1 MGNVTST
8 NTSSSTGDPHT
19 AQQQQPR
26 QDRGTAAAPSVS
38 KASALAKGKAKLHS
52 LSDTTVSSSQD
63 SDDNDNDNDNDKS
76 MERANATITDQNTT
90 VCTTDETGSA
100 NSSGKKPATEAPMP
114 SSAPSALSKL
124 IAWLTPCGSDSETAE
139 QQDTLAGYDERYLAE
154 QKHRAFWELVQRIL
168 ELNDVVLMIRLLL
181 DFLQDDLGAAQAAV
195 FLVDQSSQS
204 MSRITRG
211 STPLSGLAPTRG
223 LVGEALRSHVAR
235 FLVDFSSEEDYDS
248 QVDLPQEFPGQKL
261 FCVPLSEHDAVYAI
275 IQATTTKPTRRAM
288 DELHVKLL
296 TWLGPILSS
305 CMRKCI
311 EFHDVLLSERTQKA
325 LLHIISSSDTEDTVL
340 NLVDGVIDGA
350 CHITKA
356 ERVSLFMVDWE
367 TDELWSLSSSYHDE
381 TLRVPLAA
389 SMLGLAVTSQQ
400 TLNVRNPQTDR
411 RYNWLTDQ
419 RRGIRTRCVLYVP
432 VGVQE
437 SAQTTDAASFS
448 SSSRPIA
455 VLEIINKVEEAV
467 PSGGAATTADGSCS
481 GFTFDDECAFEA
493 FACEVAV
500 ILRRRSNEIEYIK
513 LLADTRAEQVLAKR
527 ARSQVNLLE
536 CYTSYSSTMR
546 AHPEACLRNSFVQS
560 NRHVADCPECAA
572 VVRMDDQ
579 DLLPAKAAQVAR
591 TAHAHAHGLL
601 PGRPGGATAHGSGRL
616 GYDFVGSD
624 LDDPSALLFSAAP
637 GSRFPSWDFN
647 VFTTDPAS
655 LPQLLEEMYLDFK
668 VDEVLGTSKHRLQ
681 NFIVAMKEH
690 YHPNP
695 FHNFQHAFSVVHAA
709 YLLLS
714 TTDAAQML
722 QPLDIAA
729 CLVAALGHDVDHPGH
744 TNAFEVV
751 SGSQL
756 ALLYSDESVLEH
768 HHAYTTFRLIA
779 KEKNANILQNLTPAD
794 YRHVRKMVITAILG
808 TDMANHFKFL
818 EALEKVLRP
827 ASHHVDTASISSAK
841 RGDSSVTAMIV
852 SSNSV
857 KPVIDGTAGNATAAG
872 DEGKQSTEIMSVLR
886 EVVFQSE
893 GSVAGTPRGS
903 ASNSASNSFHSAS
916 SAKPVRSSSGRSTKS
931 GWLYNGTLEDRLFLV
946 KTLVHASDLSGQV
959 FPKPVALKW
968 SNMISKEFAYQALL
982 EQAENIPI
990 SYSHIDDPLK
1000 MVEGQ
1005 LFFAQKIVSPLWD
1018 LMYVMFPDLDVCMT
1032 NLAANV
1038 KHYELELQRLKLAQL
1053 EEGRSADE
1061 ILQEREQL
1069 EHQMEVEEKEHRAE
1083 QQREQ
1088 QQSRRS
1094 RLDSLCGCE
1103 DEGVAVPGLAR
1114 HNPAK
1119 FNSFRTIPE
1128 DDSNSN
1134 SNSNSD
1140 DAEGDAEGDGEQPT
1154 VRASV
1159 LAAAR
1164 RSRQSSCVRSRSSS
1178 NSSDSELEEQVLEVY
1193 E

>member
-1 MGNVTST
+1 M
-8 NTSSSTGDPHT
+8 
-19 AQQQQPR
+19 
-26 QDRGTAAAPSVS
+26 
-38 KASALAKGKAKLHS
+38 HS

-63 SDDNDNDNDNDKS
+63 SDDGNEPVLRTPGRRRRRESGESPASTLD
-76 MERANATITDQNTT
+76 TT
-90 VCTTDETGSA
+90 GIRYSSGDA
-100 NSSGKKPATEAPMP
+100 KDRNSSA
-114 SSAPSALSKL
+114 SSASVMSAVNGVLSW
-124 IAWLTPCGSDSETAE
+124 IMACARGSSSSAHADGQS
-139 QQDTLAGYDERYLAE
+139 DYDERYLTE

-168 ELNDVVLMIRLLL
+168 DLNDVVLMIRLLL
-181 DFLQDDLGAAQAAV
+181 DFLQDDLGAAAAAV
-195 FLVDQSSQS
+195 FLVDQNSQS

-211 STPLSGLAPTRG
+211 VPTQSGLAPSRG
-223 LVGEALRSHVAR
+223 LVGETLKSRVAR
-235 FLVDFSSEEDYDS
+235 FLVDFSAEEGFDPE
-248 QVDLPQEFPGQKL
+248 VDLAHEFPGQKL
-261 FCVPLSEHDAVYAI
+261 FCVPLMEHDAVYAI
-275 IQATTTKPTRRAM
+275 IEATTAHPTRRVM

-356 ERVSLFMVDWE
+356 ERVSLFMIDWE
-367 TDELWSLSSSYHDE
+367 TDELWSLSSSYCDE
-381 TLRVPLAA
+381 TLRVPLRA
-389 SMLGLAVTSQQ
+389 SMLGLAATTQQ
-400 TLNVRNPQTDR
+400 TLNVRNPNTDR
-411 RYNWLTDQ
+411 RYNWMTDQ
-419 RRGIRTRCVLYVP
+419 RRGVHTRCVLYVP
-432 VGVQE
+432 VGIQE
-437 SAQTTDAASFS
+437 SSQNNEGVSATSN
-448 SSSRPIA
+448 RPIA
-455 VLEIINKVEEAV
+455 VLEIINKVEEEV
-467 PSGGAATTADGSCS
+467 PSGITPGCCP
-481 GFTFDDECAFEA
+481 GFTFDDECALEA

-536 CYTSYSSTMR
+536 CYTSYASAVS
-546 AHPEACLRNSFVQS
+546 AHPEACLRNSFIPS
-560 NRHVADCPECAA
+560 DRHVADCPECAA
-572 VVRMDDQ
+572 AAKLKEDQPSSDASPVASKKVKDHVHPLENVVEQR
-579 DLLPAKAAQVAR
+579 LGKA
-591 TAHAHAHGLL
+591 TGNKNHH
-601 PGRPGGATAHGSGRL
+601 SGRL
-616 GYDFVGSD
+616 GYEFVGSD
-624 LDDPSALLFSAAP
+624 ESIPSGLLFSAPP

-647 VFTTDPAS
+647 VFTTDPAA
-655 LPQLLEEMYLDFK
+655 LPKLLEEMYLDFK
-668 VDEVLGTSKHRLQ
+668 VDEVLQTTKHRLQ

-695 FHNFQHAFSVVHAA
+695 FHNFMHAFSVVHAS

-714 TTDAAQML
+714 TTDAGQLL

-729 CLVAALGHDVDHPGH
+729 CLIASLGHDVDHPGH
-744 TNAFEVV
+744 TNDFEVK

-756 ALLYSDESVLEH
+756 AMLYSDESVLEH
-768 HHAYTTFRLIA
+768 HHAYTTFRLIS
-779 KEKNANILQNLTPAD
+779 KEKNANILQNLTPVD

-818 EALEKVLRP
+818 ESLEKVLRP
-827 ASHHVDTASISSAK
+827 SNHHVDTTSISSAK
-841 RGDSSVTAMIV
+841 RDNSSVTAIIAV
-852 SSNSV
+852 SSGA
-857 KPVIDGTAGNATAAG
+857 KPMFEVAATK
-872 DEGKQSTEIMSVLR
+872 DQSKQGPEILTVLR
-886 EVVFQSE
+886 DAVMQPE

-903 ASNSASNSFHSAS
+903 TSGSAPSSFSGGKCA
-916 SAKPVRSSSGRSTKS
+916 PGRSFSGRSTKG
-931 GWLYNGTLEDRLFLV
+931 GWTYNGTVEDRLFLV

-968 SNMISKEFAYQALL
+968 SNMISKEFAYQALM

-990 SYSHIDDPLK
+990 SYRNIDDPLK

-1018 LMYVMFPDLDVCMT
+1018 LMYIMFPDIDECMS
-1032 NLAANV
+1032 NLRSNV
-1038 KHYELELQRLKLAQL
+1038 AHYEQELQRLKQARF
-1053 EEGRSADE
+1053 EEGVDADRMRDE
-1061 ILQEREQL
+1061 RDELVRQYEQEEADQQL
-1069 EHQMEVEEKEHRAE
+1069 NRRA
-1083 QQREQ
+1083 
-1088 QQSRRS
+1088 RR
-1094 RLDSLCGCE
+1094 DSMCGCE

-1128 DDSNSN
+1128 DDTN

-1140 DAEGDAEGDGEQPT
+1140 GAEAGSDGEAD

-1159 LAAAR
+1159 LEAAEKSR
-1164 RSRQSSCVRSRSSS
+1164 RTRSSS
-1178 NSSDSELEEQVLEVY
+1178 VSSSSSSDLEVDEQSLEVY